1 MLRYHAKVEPMK
13 RITLR
18 AGLDYDAVVCG
29 IPVSALEIISEPLS
43 QSDQIWKRMVTG
55 VKTIPTFGTQ
65 FWFTK
70 PSAEIKKEMRPGMWG
85 LCNYVPF
92 MDFCLDFSQ
101 TIAFEGPN
109 CGKTVYYSC
118 SSWQTEGEVKY
129 SPEVGESGC
138 HEQSVSSIDQSQT
151 VWIQGW
157 PVEQKARMI
166 NMAHD
171 WFQTAFQKVT
181 EQNQFDFSLLEPH
194 GWKSKHNEPISM
206 RVEQQWFTPN
216 VEPAE
221 LYTLSVPNS
230 MKYRMKPDDSG
241 YANLT
246 LCGDWTDT

>member
-1 MLRYHAKVEPMK
+1 MK

-18 AGLDYDAVVCG
+18 AGVDYDAVVCG

-43 QSDQIWKRMVTG
+43 QTDQIWKRMVTG

-70 PSAEIKKEMRPGMWG
+70 PSTDIKKAMRPGMWG

-101 TIAFEGPN
+101 TVAFEGPN
-109 CGKTVYYSC
+109 SGKTVYYSC
-118 SSWQTEGEVKY
+118 SSWQTDGDVKY
-129 SPEVGESGC
+129 SPEVR
-138 HEQSVSSIDQSQT
+138 VSRITYLVIIDSCPPLT
-151 VWIQGW
+151 SCKRFAYQGW
-157 PVEQKARMI
+157 PVEQKARMV

-181 EQNQFDFSLLEPH
+181 EQNQFDYNLLEPH
-194 GWKSKHNEPISM
+194 GWESKDNEPISM
-206 RVEQQWFTPN
+206 RIEQQWFTPN

-230 MKYRMKPDDSG
+230 MKYRMKPDASG
-241 YANLT
+241 YTNLT